1 MVFYCACSCSGGSGT
16 KISNNKQL
24 RKPEVIVN
32 LFEVKSCSNVPA
44 SLITT
49 EMSNEI
55 SAFCRLVTIIG
66 GLYRTACL
74 VQHFGVQQHQLRI
87 VNMFQSMHSV
97 TNGLTGKC
105 IGHS

>member
-1 MVFYCACSCSGGSGT
+1 MVCYCACSCSGGSGT

-66 GLYRTACL
+66 GLY
-74 VQHFGVQQHQLRI
+74 
-87 VNMFQSMHSV
+87 
-97 TNGLTGKC
+97 
-105 IGHS
+105 